1 MIYKRIQK
9 GRFLKRPN
17 RFIAKI
23 EINGKEETV
32 HVKNTGRC
40 AELLVPGAEV
50 YVQKSESAGRK
61 TGWDLISVR
70 KADRLINMD
79 SQVTNKVVQEWIE
92 AGRWFKDVKIVRPEV
107 TYKNS
112 RFDLYVEYEEKK
124 AFIEVKGV
132 TLEEEGVVK
141 FPDAPSERAVKHLKE
156 LEEAVQEGYEA
167 YVFFVVQ
174 MKGVRYFTPNRRTHK
189 EFADI
194 LAEAAETG
202 VQVIAKDCFV
212 TEDSIAIADEVPV
225 VLTNPQLYEAPELL
239 VEWYRERKR
248 DLPWRHHVNAYR
260 VWVSEIMLQQTR
272 VEAVKPY
279 FDRFLKELPDVAAL
293 SDCPEEKLLKL
304 WEGLGY
310 YNRVRNMQIAA
321 QTVMENYHG
330 ELPADYEAL
339 TKLKG
344 IGHYT
349 AGAIASIAF
358 GIPVPA
364 VDGNV
369 LRVISRVT
377 EDDADIMK
385 ASVRTAM
392 EKDLLEIMPENRAG
406 AFNQALME
414 LGATV
419 CLPNGAPL
427 CEACP
432 WKEVCRAQKS
442 GRWRELPVKSKA
454 KARRIEDRTVLVI
467 KAEDKVLLHKRA
479 NKGLLAGLYEFPNV
493 EGHLKEEEVITYLKK
508 MGLSPIRLKKLED
521 SRHIFSHI
529 EWHMTGYAVQI
540 DETEQE
546 YQNMLFVD
554 VKETEEQYPIP
565 AAFSRYT
572 GYMNIRLGN
581 DRYKEE

>member
-1 MIYKRIQK
+1 MLIRYPDSRNIS
-9 GRFLKRPN
+9 N
-17 RFIAKI
+17 NHEI
-23 EINGKEETV
+23 ELERGTMREPFDLTTLIEP
-32 HVKNTGRC
+32 
-40 AELLVPGAEV
+40 LL
-50 YVQKSESAGRK
+50 
-61 TGWDLISVR
+61 
-70 KADRLINMD
+70 N
-79 SQVTNKVVQEWIE
+79 
-92 AGRWFKDVKIVRPEV
+92 WFKDHARV
-107 TYKNS
+107 
-112 RFDLYVEYEEKK
+112 
-124 AFIEVKGV
+124 
-132 TLEEEGVVK
+132 
-141 FPDAPSERAVKHLKE
+141 
-156 LEEAVQEGYEA
+156 
-167 YVFFVVQ
+167 
-174 MKGVRYFTPNRRTHK
+174 
-189 EFADI
+189 
-194 LAEAAETG
+194 
-202 VQVIAKDCFV
+202 
-212 TEDSIAIADEVPV
+212 
-225 VLTNPQLYEAPELL
+225 
-239 VEWYRERKR
+239 
-248 DLPWRHHVNAYR
+248 LPWRNEPTPYR

-321 QTVMENYHG
+321 QT
-330 ELPADYEAL
+330 
-339 TKLKG
+339 
-344 IGHYT
+344 
-349 AGAIASIAF
+349 ASIAF